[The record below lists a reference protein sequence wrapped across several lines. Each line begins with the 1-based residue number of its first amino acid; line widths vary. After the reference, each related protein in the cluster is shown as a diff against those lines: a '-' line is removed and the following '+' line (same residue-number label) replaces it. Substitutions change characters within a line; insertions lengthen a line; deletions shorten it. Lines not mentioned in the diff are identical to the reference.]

1 MSGFSLPSH
10 YGRTITTG
18 RSNWSTM
25 NPMRRISAR
34 LCQRHILR
42 VMETSRRSCFGR
54 RRSFPNSGSNSYPRR
69 RRPLIA
75 GKKIR
80 LSAGAELQYG
90 HLVLAVGAR
99 NRELRSPHEE
109 GCIHYIRTL
118 AETARLKERLLSA
131 RHVTVVGAGFIGLE
145 FASAARLKGLTVDV
159 IKLGQRLME
168 RAVTP
173 EISQFFLRRHERSG
187 VNFHFGTEVAGIERG
202 GGNGRYTIALAQGKK
217 IETDLVV
224 AGIGVNSNTELAASA
239 GLVVNGGILVDQNM
253 STSDANISA
262 IGDCV
267 VFPTPYAT
275 KPVRIESVQNA
286 TDQASCL
293 AARLIGKGAPY
304 RSLPWFWS
312 DQGSDKLQIVG
323 LPHDVDRTAASHWP
337 RRKCRRRRSSL
348 IFSIYPSPRS
358 IEQRTAALAPLPA
371 RVNCRGLACAGSGRK
386 EQHAYR
392 RKLNDTD
399 RGAVSTC
406 QNQSKRRSLHRRR

>member
-1 MSGFSLPSH
+1 MTEANPLVIVGAGHAGFQLALALRQNH
-10 YGRTITTG
+10 YDGSIKLVNNEPYAPYQRPPLSKAYLKG
-18 RSNWSTM
+18 DGNLAPLAFRPKAFFSEQ
-25 NPMRRISAR
+25 RI
-34 LCQRHILR
+34 
-42 VMETSRRSCFGR
+42 E
-54 RRSFPNSGSNSYPRR
+54 
-69 RRPLIA
+69 LIPA
-75 GKKIR
+75 KAEAIDRGKKKIR

-145 FASAARLKGLTVDV
+145 FASTARLKGLTVDV
-159 IKLGQRLME
+159 IELGQRLME

-202 GGNGRYTIALAQGKK
+202 GGDGRYTIALAQGKK

-224 AGIGVNSNTELAASA
+224 AGIGVNPNTELAASA
-239 GLVVNGGILVDQNM
+239 GLVVNGGILVDQNL

-286 TDQASCL
+286 TDQARCL
-293 AARLIGKGAPY
+293 AARLVGKGAPY

-323 LPHDVDRTAASHWP
+323 LTHDVDRTVLRGSP
-337 RRKCRRRRSSL
+337 ETGS
-348 IFSIYPSPRS
+348 FSVFCYAGDRLLG
-358 IEQRTAALAPLPA
+358 IESVNRPA
-371 RVNCRGLACAGSGRK
+371 DHVVGRK
-386 EQHAYR
+386 ILE
-392 RKLNDTD
+392 
-399 RGAVSTC
+399 RGGSVDPNAAADPDFVLKT
-406 QNQSKRRSLHRRR
+406 LLE

>member
-1 MSGFSLPSH
+1 VFRPKAFYSEQ
-10 YGRTITTG
+10 
-18 RSNWSTM
+18 
-25 NPMRRISAR
+25 RI
-34 LCQRHILR
+34 
-42 VMETSRRSCFGR
+42 E
-54 RRSFPNSGSNSYPRR
+54 
-69 RRPLIA
+69 LIPA
-75 GKKIR
+75 KAEAIDRGKKIR

-145 FASAARLKGLTVDV
+145 FASAARLKGFIVDV
-159 IKLGQRLME
+159 IELGQRLME

-202 GGNGRYTIALAQGKK
+202 GGDGRYTIALAQGKK

-224 AGIGVNSNTELAASA
+224 AGIGVNPNTELAASA
-239 GLVVNGGILVDQNM
+239 GLVVNGGILVDQNL

-286 TDQASCL
+286 TDQACCL

-323 LPHDVDRTAASHWP
+323 LTHDVDRTAAS
-337 RRKCRRRRSSL
+337 RRRGRGGN
-348 IFSIYPSPRS
+348 
-358 IEQRTAALAPLPA
+358 AAAVD
-371 RVNCRGLACAGSGRK
+371 RV
-386 EQHAYR
+386 
-392 RKLNDTD
+392 
-399 RGAVSTC
+399 
-406 QNQSKRRSLHRRR
+406 